1 MHDVASM
8 FTHPAKW
15 LMGLGLVLIVLAISL
30 VMFDPVNHVIGFYPK
45 AKTGGII
52 GSGFGLVLLFCGA
65 MTLKGSRGAL
75 WTGLLICLL
84 AVAGFFMQGKKFV
97 KQARGP
103 KPELAYSATIIS
115 LMSAASFITL
125 LNVARSIRRLP

>member
-1 MHDVASM
+1 MHDHGLM

-15 LMGLGLVLIVLAISL
+15 LMGLGLVLIVLAVSL

-52 GSGFGLVLLFCGA
+52 GSGFGLVLLICGA
-65 MTLKGSRGAL
+65 VTRSGSRAAL

-97 KQARGP
+97 KQAQGP
-103 KPELAYSATIIS
+103 KPELAYSATLIS
-115 LMSAASFITL
+115 LMSAASFVTL